1 MIRSSSIG
9 AGHGKQDSK
18 SAGASSSLM
27 KESIA
32 NREVKDEVIRLL
44 KENSVT
50 TYDTTV
56 DYPNSKSD
64 CLNKIVNLCN
74 KHNTDLDVSIH
85 FNSAANDIDGNGK
98 STGVECWIY
107 SPNSDSKPYAER
119 ICKRISELGF
129 KNRGV
134 KYSKE
139 FTVLKTK
146 NPCVIVEICF
156 LDDLDDVNIYNKNK
170 DKIPY
175 AIVEGILGRSISSNI
190 NANNNNNS
198 NTSFKNGDYSGRKAK
213 ATGDG
218 LRVRYDRGTNFN
230 ILSQVN
236 KNHVFEL
243 EYCLNKWVSVKGYKG
258 NKGLGYVHTDYLE
271 LI

>member
-1 MIRSSSIG
+1 MKSSNVG
-9 AGHGKQDSK
+9 AGHGKQDSR
-18 SAGASSSLM
+18 SAGASSELM
-27 KESIA
+27 KESIV

-44 KENSVT
+44 KDNNVV

-146 NPCVIVEICF
+146 NPCIIVEICF

-198 NTSFKNGDYSGRKAK
+198 NTSFKNGDYTGRKAK
-213 ATGDG
+213 VTTDL
-218 LRVRYDRGTNFN
+218 LRVRYDRGTGYDV
-230 ILSQVN
+230 ISKISKGQIVN
-236 KNHVFEL
+236 LNYCVNNWISIEGFKGKN
-243 EYCLNKWVSVKGYKG
+243 
-258 NKGLGYVHTDYLE
+258 GLGYVSCDCLE
-271 LI
+271 FI